1 MRSMNNVYVEFG
13 ARVRRIRSG
22 AGLTQEQLAGRV
34 DLSRTA
40 ITNIEK
46 GKQHVALHQLLDI
59 AAALGVPAQSL
70 LPMSEEAAAQALI
83 EKAAKFVSSTQDQL
97 LIGLLGKNNV
107 SRNV

>member
-1 MRSMNNVYVEFG
+1 MNNLYVEFG
-13 ARVRRIRSG
+13 ARVRRIRTG
-22 AGLTQEQLAGRV
+22 AGLTQEQLAERV
-34 DLSRTA
+34 GLSRTA

-59 AAALGVPAQSL
+59 ATALGVPTQSL
-70 LPMSEEAAAQALI
+70 LPISEEVAAQALI

-107 SRNV
+107 SRNG